1 MLQVVR
7 ASRRRQAGVCM
18 GTRAGIYL
26 LVELRQVCLGAFLD
40 RHDWY
45 VAGEDE
51 GVSVDCVGADAA
63 A

>member
-45 VAGEDE
+45 VAGEEDE
-51 GVSVDCVGADAA
+51 VSVGCVGANAA
-63 A
+63 V

>member
-1 MLQVVR
+1 MLRVVR
-7 ASRRRQAGVCM
+7 ASGRRQAGVCM

-45 VAGEDE
+45 VAGEE
-51 GVSVDCVGADAA
+51 KEMLVGCVCADAA
-63 A
+63 T